1 MLEPESSQIKYV
13 QFVNIQDTEPT
24 YLGTGESKTSETKS
38 LGSTWGFSTMQG
50 TFEYNKH
57 IAVFQSLETFL

>member
-1 MLEPESSQIKYV
+1 MLEPESSQIKYF

-38 LGSTWGFSTMQG
+38 LGTTWGFSTMQG